1 MSGGRGQRSRLWF
14 VEAGGKK
21 KKIIYK
27 KLLKIYRH
35 DFPSKMT
42 WNVFLHSGEKKN
54 NKQLNHDCCFL
65 SLISYTVLVDAWC
78 HLIVR
83 TPPKTFTG
91 DIKYTSEIFKQACNY
106 WTVRL
111 GKTWRWPCLTI
122 TTNSHKPNPTLY
134 RLELHSGLNAGSR
147 CFTRRSCTL

>member
-42 WNVFLHSGEKKN
+42 WNVFLHSGEKKKKPIKPWLLFSFTN
-54 NKQLNHDCCFL
+54 FL
-65 SLISYTVLVDAWC
+65 HLDAWC